1 MAEDVPRT
9 VADLLLARAA
19 DDHPGLLF
27 EDRTWSWREVV
38 QASADR
44 AALAGALRT
53 DGPFHIGVLLEN
65 GPEYMFWLGGAAL
78 AGATIVGIN
87 PTRRGAELAR
97 DVAHTDCQLIV
108 TDAGGARFL
117 ADAGVVVP
125 PERVL
130 IVDDPSYEKQLADH
144 TGAPVAAAAEVDK
157 RTLFLLLFTSGSTGA
172 PKAVRCT
179 QGRLA
184 AIGVRAGDLYG
195 IGEGH
200 VYYCAMP
207 LFHGNAIMAV
217 WAPVVRAGAAFAT
230 RPKFSASAFLD
241 DVRRFRA
248 THFNYVGKSL
258 AYVLATPERQD
269 DADNPLQL
277 GFGTEASERDIAEF
291 RRRFKCMIV
300 EGYGMSEGG
309 TNINLVPGTP
319 RGSLGL
325 AGNDTTVVLDPT
337 TGQECARARFDDGG
351 RLLNPEEAIGEI
363 VNTAGAVG
371 FEGYYAN
378 PEADA
383 ERVRD
388 GAYWTG
394 DLGYRDEAGF
404 FYFAGRSTDWLR
416 VDGEN
421 FAAAPVERILFR
433 HPDVVMAAVYATPD
447 PRGGDQVMAA
457 LELRPGA
464 SFDGDAFAA
473 FLADQSDLGTKWS
486 PRFVRVTAEMP
497 LTGTNKVMK
506 NPLRAEGW
514 SCADPVWWRPGRAE
528 PTYRPLTDA
537 DRATLDAELAEHG
550 RAR

>member
-1 MAEDVPRT
+1 MTASTIAEFLV
-9 VADLLLARAA
+9 ARAD

-27 EDRTWSWREVV
+27 EDDSWSWAEVV

-44 AALAGALRT
+44 AALAASLRR

-78 AGATIVGIN
+78 AGAAVVGIN

-97 DVAHTDCQLIV
+97 DVAHTDCQLVV
-108 TDAGGARFL
+108 TDHEGAGFL
-117 ADAGVVVP
+117 ADAGVQVP

-130 IVDDPSYEKQLADH
+130 IVDDPDYGKRLAQVA
-144 TGAPVAAAAEVDK
+144 GAPVDGSAAEPSS
-157 RTLFLLLFTSGSTGA
+157 LFLLLFTSGSTGA

-184 AIGVRAGDLYG
+184 AIGERAARLYG
-195 IGEGH
+195 IGRGD

-217 WAPVVRAGAAFAT
+217 WAPVLRAGSTFAT
-230 RPKFSASAFLD
+230 RPKFSASSFLD
-241 DVRRFRA
+241 DVRRFGA

-258 AYVLATPERQD
+258 AYVLATPERPD
-269 DADNPLQL
+269 DVDNPLQL

-291 RRRFKCMIV
+291 RRRFKCMVV

-309 TNINLVPGTP
+309 THINVVPGTP
-319 RGSLGL
+319 KGSLGK
-325 AGNDTTVVLDPT
+325 AGNDTTIVCDPA
-337 TGQECARARFDDGG
+337 TGEECPRARFDESG
-351 RLLNPEEAIGEI
+351 RLLNAEEAIGEI
-363 VNTAGAVG
+363 VNTAGARG

-383 ERVRD
+383 ARVRE

-394 DLGYRDEAGF
+394 DLGYRDEEGF
-404 FYFAGRSTDWLR
+404 FYFAGRADDWVR

-447 PRGGDQVMAA
+447 PRGGDQLMAA
-457 LELRPGA
+457 LELRPGVT
-464 SFDGDAFAA
+464 FDPEAFDR
-473 FLADQSDLGTKWS
+473 FLADQPDLGTKWA
-486 PRFVRVTAEMP
+486 PRFVRIIEAMP
-497 LTGTNKVMK
+497 LTGTNKVLK
-506 NPLRAEGW
+506 GPLRTEGW
-514 SCADPVWWRPGRAE
+514 ATADDIWWRPPR
-528 PTYRPLTDA
+528 TSSYRPLTA
-537 DRATLDAELAEHG
+537 EDRDSLDAELREHG